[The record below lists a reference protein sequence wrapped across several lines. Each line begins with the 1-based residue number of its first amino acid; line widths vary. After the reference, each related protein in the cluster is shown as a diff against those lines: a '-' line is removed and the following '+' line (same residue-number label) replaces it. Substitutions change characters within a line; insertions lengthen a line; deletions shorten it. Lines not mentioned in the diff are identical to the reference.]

1 MSILSECA
9 DATVRELSL
18 LPSLMKKNLLSLWKG
33 ILIVVKLLFND
44 FFNGVVIILLF
55 LLNWYKALETTTING
70 CTVEAGTAINP
81 FLTDLC
87 GSRIVENDKLFIATF
102 VIYLFSYC
110 FGFLMKLFH
119 IETIN
124 FTYRTTVGT
133 DMDITLGYTSYTVLT
148 TTICELIFIVYLPE
162 GIDNEKFNT
171 IYGARIAIIVWFAV
185 HMLEYLMVL
194 LKMIIKN

>member
-18 LPSLMKKNLLSLWKG
+18 LPSLIKRNFLSLWKG
-33 ILIVVKLLFND
+33 ILIVTTLLFND
-44 FFNGVVIILLF
+44 FSNGIVIILLF

-70 CTVEAGTAINP
+70 CTVEADTAINP

-119 IETIN
+119 IETN
-124 FTYRTTVGT
+124 DFTFHYRTG
-133 DMDITLGYTSYTVLT
+133 DGMRISLRYTSYTFLT
-148 TTICELIFIVYLPE
+148 TLICELIFIVYLPE

-171 IYGARIAIIVWFAV
+171 IYGARIAIIIWFTVTILTDLVA
-185 HMLEYLMVL
+185 LLM
-194 LKMIIKN
+194 MIIKN